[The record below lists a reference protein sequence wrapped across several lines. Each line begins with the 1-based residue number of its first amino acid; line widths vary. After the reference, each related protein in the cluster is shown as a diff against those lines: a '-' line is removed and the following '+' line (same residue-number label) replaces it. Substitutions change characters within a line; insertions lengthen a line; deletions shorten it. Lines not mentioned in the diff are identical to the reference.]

1 MKQQI
6 MDLWKISFGDS
17 DAFVK
22 LWFDRIYKSEQ
33 TLVIE
38 KRGKIVSALQII
50 PREMAYFG
58 ERIPVAYVCGV
69 CTLPA
74 ERGKGH
80 MTQLMHEAQRV
91 MLERRFALATLI
103 PNGEWLFGY
112 YGRFGYATAF
122 DLSVE
127 MHRLRTQASSAVI
140 CRTVPSGPVT
150 EEDAIY
156 RLYDLVQSARGSC
169 TVLHRARDLE
179 LARLDCLTDGGDCW
193 VAHVDGQPAGI
204 AFAVPEDGGT
214 VFFKEIAC
222 DDGFPSRDAL
232 IQSVMKH
239 YHAHAAR
246 VRIQPVASSSVPY
259 GMARVLDAGRMYDIC
274 LRRNPLPATGNPLRA
289 GIAACTQILLG
300 YDRRAGYMNL
310 MLD

>member
-6 MDLWKISFGDS
+6 IDLWKTSFGDS

-38 KRGKIVSALQII
+38 KRGRIVSALQII
-50 PREMAYFG
+50 PREMIYFG
-58 ERIPVAYVCGV
+58 ERIPAAYVCGV

-74 ERGKGH
+74 ERGKGC

-91 MLERRFALATLI
+91 MLERRFALATLV
-103 PNGEWLFGY
+103 PSDEWLFGY

-127 MHRLRTQASSAVI
+127 THRPGSQTSPAAT
-140 CRTVPSGPVT
+140 CRIAPSGPVT
-150 EEDAIY
+150 ENDAVH
-156 RLYDLVQSARGSC
+156 RLYDLVQSARSC
-169 TVLHRARDLE
+169 AVLHRANDLE

-193 VAHVDGQPAGI
+193 VAHIDGLPAGI
-204 AFAVPEDGGT
+204 AFTVPDADGT
-214 VFFKEIAC
+214 VFIKEITC
-222 DDGFPSRDAL
+222 DDPSSRNAL
-232 IQSVMKH
+232 IRFVME
-239 YHAHAAR
+239 YYRAHTAR
-246 VRIQPVASSSVPY
+246 VRIPPEPASSVPY
-259 GMARVLDAGRMYDIC
+259 GMARVLDAERMYDIY
-274 LRRNPLPATGNPLRA
+274 LRHNPPPAVGNPLHA
-289 GIAACTQILLG
+289 HIAACTQTLLA